1 MLLFDFRCVLMCS
14 SAGDTATNQGNRDM
28 YNDINIRI
36 ENAEA
41 NLIEAL
47 RNAGANDY
55 AEEVAAYYINEKIVK
70 LDMNIG
76 RYKFTHGAF
85 LDEDVI
91 ERAIELVA

>member
-1 MLLFDFRCVLMCS
+1 MRIYLCR
-14 SAGDTATNQGNRDM
+14 AGMAATNQGNKDM

-36 ENAEA
+36 ENAKA
-41 NLIEAL
+41 NLIETL
-47 RNAGANDY
+47 RDAGANNY
-55 AEEVAAYYINEKIVK
+55 AEDVAAYYINEKIVK

-85 LDEDVI
+85 LDADVI

>member
-1 MLLFDFRCVLMCS
+1 M
-14 SAGDTATNQGNRDM
+14 AATNQGNKDM

-36 ENAEA
+36 ENAKA
-41 NLIEAL
+41 NLIETL
-47 RNAGANDY
+47 RDAGANNY
-55 AEEVAAYYINEKIVK
+55 AEDVAAYYINEKIVK

-85 LDEDVI
+85 LDADVI

>member
-1 MLLFDFRCVLMCS
+1 MCS

-41 NLIEAL
+41 DLIEVL
-47 RNAGANDY
+47 RTAGANNH

-85 LDEDVI
+85 LDADVI